1 MSKLQYLDPLKPLDQ
16 SLVLKTPKRIENSK
30 NSNLEQNS
38 KSDLF
43 KPINVFGDSDVDLSK
58 DTKSLEVLKLPEA
71 PDIKKLSI
79 LDHKNRSPRSL
90 RFMNIEEAKKS
101 RKMNPLYY
109 KTRDMHASYN
119 SLMNKLYPKNFE
131 SNDSILNKSFEIPEE
146 PKNEDPQNP
155 LDSWCHENKKDSLEA
170 SLPENP
176 KGSLELKEFKR
187 HENTKGSL
195 DAWRPEKSL
204 QDYLDN
210 LEVVETYNDHS
221 LSVNPK
227 NYDLED
233 SIISIIDEPNLSKK
247 KCLVWYEGETIPYG
261 KFRQNPDNI
270 IFVVGED
277 AYGYSKKLLF
287 EEYQETVKRKVKN
300 SLNSHDVSRQNIYF
314 DLNLN
319 WEDNE
324 TLWIPL
330 NQILRVL
337 EYSHPVYE
345 IQKMKYS
352 IHVWNLVPVKLK
364 L

>member
-16 SLVLKTPKRIENSK
+16 SLVLKSPKKIENSK
-30 NSNLEQNS
+30 NSDLEKNS

-43 KPINVFGDSDVDLSK
+43 KPINVFGDSDVDSSK
-58 DTKSLEVLKLPEA
+58 NTKSPEVLKLPEA
-71 PDIKKLSI
+71 PDIKKLSSI
-79 LDHKNRSPRSL
+79 DHKNRSPRSL

-119 SLMNKLYPKNFE
+119 SLMNKLYPNDIK
-131 SNDSILNKSFEIPEE
+131 SNNSISDKSFEISEE

-155 LDSWCHENKKDSLEA
+155 LDAWRPENKKDSLE
-170 SLPENP
+170 
-176 KGSLELKEFKR
+176 LKEFLK
-187 HENTKGSL
+187 S
-195 DAWRPEKSL
+195 PEKSL
-204 QDYLDN
+204 QDYLDK
-210 LEVVETYNDHS
+210 LEVFETYNDHS

-233 SIISIIDEPNLSKK
+233 SVIEIVDEPNLSKK

-300 SLNSHDVSRQNIYF
+300 SLDVSRQNIYF

-330 NQILRVL
+330 NQILRIL

-364 L
+364 

>member
-1 MSKLQYLDPLKPLDQ
+1 MSKLQFLDPLKPLDQ
-16 SLVLKTPKRIENSK
+16 SLILKSPKRIESSK

-38 KSDLF
+38 NLDLF
-43 KPINVFGDSDVDLSK
+43 KPINVFGDLDSSK
-58 DTKSLEVLKLPEA
+58 DVKRPEILKLPEA

-79 LDHKNRSPRSL
+79 PDYKNRSPRSL
-90 RFMNIEEAKKS
+90 RFMNLKDFKNEEAKKS
-101 RKMNPLYY
+101 RRMNPLYY
-109 KTRDMHASYN
+109 KTRDMHTSYN
-119 SLMNKLYPKNFE
+119 SLMNKLYPNESKNKDLE
-131 SNDSILNKSFEIPEE
+131 SVDSISEDPQ
-146 PKNEDPQNP
+146 NEDPQNTFEFLKCP
-155 LDSWCHENKKDSLEA
+155 D
-170 SLPENP
+170 NP
-176 KGSLELKEFKR
+176 KDFSGSE
-187 HENTKGSL
+187 TSL
-195 DAWRPEKSL
+195 NISGRSSKNSL
-204 QDYLDN
+204 QDYLNN
-210 LEVVETYNDHS
+210 LEALETYTDHS

-233 SIISIIDEPNLSKK
+233 SVIEIIDDPNLTKK
-247 KCLVWYEGETIPYG
+247 KCMVWWEGETIPYG

-277 AYGYSKKLLF
+277 AYGYSKKILF

-300 SLNSHDVSRQNIYF
+300 SLNSQDVSRESKGIYF

-330 NQILRVL
+330 NQVLRIL

-352 IHVWNLVPVKLK
+352 IHVWNLVPVRLK
-364 L
+364 